1 MADIN
6 RLLST
11 AQEGQL
17 ATNLAQRFNL
27 SEEEINKSIQALGL
41 ALAYGMDRAV
51 EQPQNFEKVVQ
62 CLCASS
68 NCCAHDHSE
77 AAYGADSLARG
88 QTAILSLFGSEAQ
101 TNEILQAASRQ
112 SGVSTQILRQLLPII
127 ASVLFSGL
135 SKSLNDQGL
144 GGLLSKLINSGVLG
158 GLLEQLAGGQLSRG
172 SNINKDLDDLLGQVL
187 GGGARSQGSPPISP
201 PQTEK
206 PQGDSPLGGLL
217 GGFLNSILGKKRSTP
232 GDFNR
237 DIETGR
243 TTRIDPL
250 DMDGGKPT
258 SEIGRGFDQAQLEQA
273 LEKVKQSLQLDG
285 DSLQNRKSATDL
297 DKLLGQLFGR

>member
-1 MADIN
+1 MADIT

-17 ATNLAQRFNL
+17 AANLAQRFNL

-41 ALAYGMDRAV
+41 ALAYGMDHAV

-62 CLCASS
+62 CLCDSS
-68 NCCAHDHSE
+68 NCCAHDHDE
-77 AAYGADSLARG
+77 AAYGTDSLARG

-101 TNEILQAASRQ
+101 TDEILQAASRQ

-135 SKSLNDQGL
+135 SKSLNEQGL
-144 GGLLSKLINSGVLG
+144 GGLLSKLINSGAFG
-158 GLLEQLAGGQLSRG
+158 TLLEQLAGSQLSRG
-172 SNINKDLDDLLGQVL
+172 NNLNKDLDDLLGQVL

-201 PQTEK
+201 PRTEK
-206 PQGDSPLGGLL
+206 PQGDAPLGGLL
-217 GGFLNSILGKKRSTP
+217 GGLLNSILGKKRSTP
-232 GDFNR
+232 SDFNR
-237 DIETGR
+237 EYEMSR
-243 TTRIDPL
+243 TSPVDPL

-258 SEIGRGFDQAQLEQA
+258 SEIGRGFDQGQLEQA
-273 LEKVKQSLQLDG
+273 LEKVKQSLQIDG
-285 DSLQNRKSATDL
+285 GGLQNKKSATDL

>member
-77 AAYGADSLARG
+77 AAYGADSLVRG

-135 SKSLNDQGL
+135 SKSRNNQGL
-144 GGLLSKLINSGVLG
+144 GGLLAKLINSGALG
-158 GLLEQLAGGQLSRG
+158 GLLEQLAGGQLSRR
-172 SNINKDLDDLLGQVL
+172 SDINKDLDDLLGQVL
-187 GGGARSQGSPPISP
+187 GEGAGSQGSPPISS
-201 PQTEK
+201 PQTK
-206 PQGDSPLGGLL
+206 KSQGDSPLGGLF
-217 GGFLNSILGKKRSTP
+217 GGLLNSIFGKKRSTP

-237 DIETGR
+237 DIERGR
-243 TTRIDPL
+243 ASSTDPL

-273 LEKVKQSLQLDG
+273 LEKVKQSLQIDG

>member
-27 SEEEINKSIQALGL
+27 SEEEINKSIQGLGL
-41 ALAYGMDRAV
+41 ALGYGMDRAV
-51 EQPQNFEKVVQ
+51 KQPQNFEKLVQ
-62 CLCASS
+62 CLCDSS

-77 AAYGADSLARG
+77 AAYSADALARG
-88 QTAILSLFGSEAQ
+88 QMAILSLFGSEAQ
-101 TNEILQAASRQ
+101 TNEILQAVSQQ

-135 SKSLNDQGL
+135 SKSLNEEGL
-144 GGLLSKLINSGVLG
+144 GGLLSKLINSGALG
-158 GLLEQLAGGQLSRG
+158 GLLEQLAGGQASGGRTL
-172 SNINKDLDDLLGQVL
+172 NKDLDDLLGQVL
-187 GGGARSQGSPPISP
+187 GGGASSQGSPPISP
-201 PQTEK
+201 PRTEQ
-206 PQGDSPLGGLL
+206 PRGDTMLGGLL
-217 GGFLNSILGKKRSTP
+217 GGLLKSILGKKRSTP
-232 GDFNR
+232 DDFNR
-237 DIETGR
+237 DIQTSR
-243 TTRIDPL
+243 TSPNDPL
-250 DMDGGKPT
+250 GMDAAKPN

-273 LEKVKQSLQLDG
+273 LEKVKQSLQIDG
-285 DSLQNRKSATDL
+285 GGLHNRESATDL

>member
-51 EQPQNFEKVVQ
+51 EQPQNFEKIVQ

-144 GGLLSKLINSGVLG
+144 SGLLSKLINSGALG
-158 GLLEQLAGGQLSRG
+158 GLLEQLAGGQLSRR
-172 SNINKDLDDLLGQVL
+172 SDINKDLDDLLGQVL
-187 GGGARSQGSPPISP
+187 GGGAGSQGSPPISP
-201 PQTEK
+201 PQTKK
-206 PQGDSPLGGLL
+206 PQG
-217 GGFLNSILGKKRSTP
+217 
-232 GDFNR
+232 
-237 DIETGR
+237 
-243 TTRIDPL
+243 
-250 DMDGGKPT
+250 
-258 SEIGRGFDQAQLEQA
+258 
-273 LEKVKQSLQLDG
+273 
-285 DSLQNRKSATDL
+285 
-297 DKLLGQLFGR
+297 